1 MVKLL
6 HDNVLVLPF
15 EADDVTKGG
24 IIIPSTAK
32 EKPTKG
38 KVISVGN
45 GVKDVPM
52 ELKENDVILYG
63 KYSGTEVTIEGI
75 DYVLLRQTDVFCILK

>member
-15 EADDVTKGG
+15 EADKVTKGG
-24 IIIPSTAK
+24 IIIPNTAK

-38 KVISVGN
+38 KVISVG
-45 GVKDVPM
+45 GGIKDEPM
-52 ELKENDVILYG
+52 ELKEGDIIIYG
-63 KYSGTEVTIEGI
+63 KYHGNEVSIDGI
-75 DYVLLRQTDVFCILK
+75 NYVILKQRDVFCIIQ